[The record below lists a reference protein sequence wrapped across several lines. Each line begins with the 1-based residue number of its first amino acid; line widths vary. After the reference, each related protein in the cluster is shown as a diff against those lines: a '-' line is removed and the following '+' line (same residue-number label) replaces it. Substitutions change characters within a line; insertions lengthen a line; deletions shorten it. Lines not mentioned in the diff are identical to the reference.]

1 MVLPSIQLFLLL
13 LTTVGLLCFL
23 LRFTTKVFWVAI
35 QFLYMAA
42 HMMLLCSLCHTS
54 TSLKWIKHEE
64 ACASFYLTQVHA
76 GVCAVTR
83 QRHCSNLKFAWIP
96 NSISKQKGPNPTG
109 IFSGQRLFYSFRAF
123 KQFGTGV
130 DCSPHT
136 WLTCF
141 WSSTKLSQAP
151 NSPPFNPHFTINM
164 SYTHSI
170 KPDTENAKWKWKF
183 V

>member
-1 MVLPSIQLFLLL
+1 M
-13 LTTVGLLCFL
+13 GLLCFIW
-23 LRFTTKVFWVAI
+23 RFTTKVFWVGI
-35 QFLYMAA
+35 QFLYMGCSHHAA
-42 HMMLLCSLCHTS
+42 VLINAIPCSTG
-54 TSLKWIKHEE
+54 LKWIKHEE
-64 ACASFYLTQVHA
+64 ACASFNLTQVHA

-109 IFSGQRLFYSFRAF
+109 IFSGQSYSFRAF

-130 DCSPHT
+130 DCSPRT

-151 NSPPFNPHFTINM
+151 NSPPFNPRFTINVL
-164 SYTHSI
+164 YQQYKTRHWKCKVEVKICLTH
-170 KPDTENAKWKWKF
+170 
-183 V
+183 

>member
-1 MVLPSIQLFLLL
+1 M
-13 LTTVGLLCFL
+13 GLLCFIW
-23 LRFTTKVFWVAI
+23 RFTTKVFRVDV
-35 QFLYMAA
+35 QFLYMGCSHHAA
-42 HMMLLCSLCHTS
+42 VLINATPCS

-64 ACASFYLTQVHA
+64 ACASFNLTQVHA

-109 IFSGQRLFYSFRAF
+109 ISSGQSYSFRAF

-130 DCSPHT
+130 DCSPRT

-164 SYTHSI
+164 SCTHST
-170 KPDTENAKWKWKF
+170 KLDTENAKWKWKF